1 VELLTSKVRKDKSLE
16 RKVSKRREGESVEL
30 LTSKVRKDKS
40 LERKVSKRREG
51 ESVELLTSKVRKDKS
66 LERKV
71 SKRKQESLQ
80 GLSMG
85 IDETMEVHA
94 EVQESDGF
102 ANIHCLELPTE
113 EEHST
118 GF

>member
-1 VELLTSKVRKDKSLE
+1 M
-16 RKVSKRREGESVEL
+16 EL

-80 GLSMG
+80 GRSMG
-85 IDETMEVHA
+85 IDETIAVH

-102 ANIHCLELPTE
+102 ADIHCLQLPTE
-113 EEHST
+113 EEYST
-118 GF
+118 GFRVGNEYIM